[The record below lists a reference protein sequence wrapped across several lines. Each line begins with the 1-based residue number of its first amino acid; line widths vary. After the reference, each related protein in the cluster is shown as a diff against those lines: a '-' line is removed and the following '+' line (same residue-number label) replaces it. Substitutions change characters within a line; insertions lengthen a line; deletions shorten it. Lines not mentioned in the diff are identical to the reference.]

1 MSNRPVVSIIM
12 NCHNGQKF
20 LSDAIQ
26 SVINQSFKNWELVF
40 YDNFSKDKS
49 YNILKKFKDKRIKYY
64 KSKKFLNLYAARNQA
79 VIKARGKYI
88 AFLDT
93 DDLWEKNKLKIQL
106 NLIENSQFSM
116 IYCNYYTLR
125 NNIKLKR
132 YKFYL
137 PSGQITEKLLK
148 KYFIGIGTVLI
159 DIKAFKNLK
168 FNNNY
173 NIIGDFDFFIKISTK
188 YHIGAIQK
196 PLAFYRDHSSNL
208 SKKKMKDHILEL
220 ENWIKSNKKNF
231 KKYKDS
237 LKFIQI
243 FIFKLKIKHFLQK
256 LGHVV
261 QW

>member
-1 MSNRPVVSIIM
+1 MSTRPVVSIIM

-20 LSDAIQ
+20 LSEAIQ
-26 SVINQSFKNWELVF
+26 SVINQSFRNWELVF

-49 YNILKKFKDKRIKYY
+49 YNILKKFNDKRIKYY
-64 KSKKFLNLYAARNQA
+64 KSKKLLNLYAARNQA

-93 DDLWEKNKLKIQL
+93 DDLWDKNKLKIQID
-106 NLIENSQFSM
+106 LIRKSPFSM
-116 IYCNYYTLR
+116 IYCNYYTLKDK
-125 NNIKLKR
+125 IKLKR

-137 PSGQITEKLLK
+137 PSGQITKKLLK
-148 KYFIGIGTVLI
+148 KYFIGLGTVLI
-159 DIKAFKNLK
+159 DIKVFKNLK

-173 NIIGDFDFFIKISTK
+173 NIIGDFDFFMKISTK

-196 PLAFYRDHSSNL
+196 PLAYYRDHSSNL
-208 SKKKMKDHILEL
+208 SKKKIKYHILEL
-220 ENWIKSNKKNF
+220 ENWIKLNKNNF

-237 LKFIQI
+237 LI
-243 FIFKLKIKHFLQK
+243 FIKIFIYKLKIKYFLQK